1 MYRVD
6 RNNFYRES
14 KNANVQTPNWVS
26 NFLFELLNPHIQKN
40 GVIFDPCVGEGS
52 LLRP

>member
-6 RNNFYRES
+6 RNNFYQEN
-14 KNANVQTPNWVS
+14 KNASIQTPDWVS
-26 NFLFELLNPHIQKN
+26 NFLFVLNSRIQKE

-52 LLRP
+52 LLNP